1 MERVIII
8 KINEVKIDLLINY
21 CNAYDEDKQLLEIFK
36 DASVDYIKSYTG
48 LTDEEINN
56 KNDLTI
62 ALLVLVSGMFD
73 SRSIEADKT
82 NINLILD
89 SILGL
94 HSKNLV

>member
-1 MERVIII
+1 M
-8 KINEVKIDLLINY
+8 KINEVTTELLINY
-21 CNAYDEDKQLLEIFK
+21 CNAYEEDSGLLEIFK
-36 DASVDYIKSYTG
+36 DASINYIKSYTG
-48 LTDEEINN
+48 LTIEEMNSMD
-56 KNDLTI
+56 DLTI

-73 SRSIEADKT
+73 NRSIEADKS